1 MTKYKNYKKF
11 DIIHIHWLSEG
22 FISIKNLSKIK
33 KPVVWTMRDMWAFTS
48 GSHYTMDFNK
58 FEKSYLSK
66 LIKFYKKK
74 HYNLNFKFVAP
85 SNWLLNKAKNSLILN
100 KFNIDKIN
108 NNIDINDFKFI
119 GKDKAKKKLKIKSN
133 KKIIL
138 YGAQNPQ
145 SNRKGWKLFLQ
156 TMKKLDKKI
165 FSTYFWKFL
174 VSQ

>member
-1 MTKYKNYKKF
+1 MDDERY
-11 DIIHIHWLSEG
+11 
-22 FISIKNLSKIK
+22 
-33 KPVVWTMRDMWAFTS
+33 VVFTS

-66 LIKFYKKK
+66 LIKLYTKK

-85 SNWLLNKAKNSLILN
+85 SNWLLSKAKNSLILN

-119 GKDKAKKKLKIKSN
+119 GKDKAKKKLNIKSN

-145 SNRKGWKLFLQ
+145 SKRKGWKLFLQ
-156 TMKKLDKKI
+156 TIKKLDKKKY
-165 FSTYFWKFL
+165 FLTYFWKFL
-174 VSQ
+174 VSK